1 MRLGFNLPN
10 IGPAASPSAVKE
22 VAQRAEALRYD
33 SLWVTE
39 RLVYPLNPQ
48 TPYPATPDGS
58 LPEQYK
64 RVLDPIET
72 LTFAAAHTSRIA
84 LGTSILDIPYYNPV
98 VLARRLTTLD
108 VLSGGRLRVGF
119 GLGWSKDEFDVV
131 GASLKDRG
139 LRADEFL
146 TVLKMIWTTDP
157 VEFHGNYY
165 QIPRSVI
172 GPKPIQKPHPP
183 IYLAAFA
190 QPALKRAATM
200 ANGWNPVGLSA
211 DQMRPM
217 ISQLKEMAKAAGRD
231 PGQIEVI
238 VRGNLLITPK
248 PLGQDRWILTG
259 TLDQIKTDIEQVRN
273 LGVNEL
279 FFDPTFSPEGE
290 TAEAFLGCMER
301 IRQLV

>member
-259 TLDQIKTDIEQVRN
+259 TLDQIKTDIEQVRD

-279 FFDPTFSPEGE
+279 FFDPTFSPDGE